1 MLRDKPAVIT
11 RKVQVLL
18 IKIPLSLKK
27 GSWLLASKSKP
38 IGDSASSG
46 VTLLALLL
54 FLHERFP
61 EVIKSLSF

>member
-1 MLRDKPAVIT
+1 MRRVE
-11 RKVQVLL
+11 VLL
-18 IKIPLSLKK
+18 IKIPLGLKK

-54 FLHERFP
+54 FLHELLP
-61 EVIKSLSF
+61 EVIKGLSFRVFFLWK